1 MRIDDV
7 YIGGIGAFLPP
18 FAERPAGEGGSP
30 LPDGLTGAL
39 VAGELPPPE
48 MAVRAA
54 RQAFERAGADPST
67 LDLLFHVSVFHQ
79 GPDGWLPQSYI
90 QRELGLDPHAMAV
103 ELRQGCNGMFTGLE
117 LAISHLRADAAR
129 GSALLT
135 AAENFNSALVDRW
148 TAHPGSYLGDSG
160 SAVLLTRRPGFARLR
175 SVATVSVPEL
185 EQLHRG
191 DEALFPP
198 GATVGRPLDFGR
210 RAGQFRATA
219 EAANVPALL
228 GKARDELLARV
239 LDESGTELTDVTRVV
254 SVNTARAHAKERLM
268 DPLGLPMSRSAWEF
282 GSRMGHLGAGDQF
295 LTLERM
301 AVAGALGAGD
311 RVLMI
316 GVGPGLSI
324 GAAVVEIVHSPDW
337 A

>member
-1 MRIDDV
+1 
-7 YIGGIGAFLPP
+7 
-18 FAERPAGEGGSP
+18 
-30 LPDGLTGAL
+30 
-39 VAGELPPPE
+39 

-191 DEALFPP
+191 DEALFPR
-198 GATVGRPLDFGR
+198 APL
-210 RAGQFRATA
+210 
-219 EAANVPALL
+219 
-228 GKARDELLARV
+228 
-239 LDESGTELTDVTRVV
+239 
-254 SVNTARAHAKERLM
+254 
-268 DPLGLPMSRSAWEF
+268 SAVRWT
-282 GSRMGHLGAGDQF
+282 S
-295 LTLERM
+295 
-301 AVAGALGAGD
+301 AGAPDSSA
-311 RVLMI
+311 RRPRRRTYRPCWARPATNCS
-316 GVGPGLSI
+316 PGSST
-324 GAAVVEIVHSPDW
+324 SP
-337 A
+337 ARS